1 MKLAVIADDFTG
13 SNDTGVQFAK
23 KKLKT
28 VVTTCVTEITD
39 DIRNSDIVVFD
50 TESRFDNQETAYNK
64 NRTISKIIKEN
75 GCKLIYKKLDSTFR
89 GNIGAEIDGCMMGI
103 GSNFAV
109 LIPALPSNGR
119 QTINGNVIVNG
130 QLLSDTEIAH
140 DPKTPVNHSYIPHIL
155 NEQCDRKISVISKS
169 NNIID
174 MDVVLNHLKE
184 LKKSGTE
191 IVIID
196 AVTDSD
202 LIVLA
207 KVVSLLDDET
217 LIIGTA
223 GLAEFITD
231 AYKLYVHKPIL
242 SIVGS
247 VSDVTRAQIDYAK
260 GRNNLCIIDLSIEDL
275 FYSERKNKKRII
287 ISQKLESGKD
297 VVVRTAKDKKD
308 IEVAVEFMKDKGYD
322 KFQTSE
328 FIACGLGELTG
339 NIISELENLLGA
351 IYITGGDT
359 LIKIANHLEISGM
372 TILEEVLPAIPM
384 CRFVHPKFDKINIVT
399 KAGAFGSDDTFSR
412 ILDYLSISVI
422 K

>member
-1 MKLAVIADDFTG
+1 MKLAIIADDFTG

-39 DIRNSDIVVFD
+39 DIKNSDIVVFD
-50 TESRFDNQETAYNK
+50 TESRFDNKETAYNK
-64 NRTISKIIKEN
+64 NRIISNIIKDN

-103 GSNFAV
+103 GCDFAI

-130 QLLSDTEIAH
+130 QLLSDTEIAN

-155 NEQCDRKISVISKS
+155 KEQCDRKTAVISKV
-169 NNIID
+169 NDNID
-174 MDVVLNHLKE
+174 VDVVLNQLKE

-196 AVTDSD
+196 AETDEDLLGLAKAVSLFD
-202 LIVLA
+202 DGTLIV
-207 KVVSLLDDET
+207 
-217 LIIGTA
+217 GTA

-231 AYKLYVHKPIL
+231 AYNLYVHKPIL

-247 VSDVTRAQIDYAK
+247 VSNVTRAQINYTK
-260 GRNNLCIIDLSIEDL
+260 GRKNLCIIDLSIEDL
-275 FYSERKNKKRII
+275 FDSERKDKKKLI
-287 ISQKLESGKD
+287 ISRELKSGKD

-308 IEVAVEFMKDKGYD
+308 VEDAIEFMKNKGFD

-339 NIISELENLLGA
+339 NIINEFEDLLGA

-359 LIKIANHLEISGM
+359 LIKIANYLEISGM
-372 TILEEVLPAIPM
+372 IILEEVLPAIPM
-384 CRFVHPKFDKINIVT
+384 CRFVHPKFDKINVVT

-412 ILDYLSISVI
+412 ILDYMR
-422 K
+422 